1 MPVTAVNVDHIVLRV
16 KDPLASVDWYRQ
28 HLGLQPLRTQE
39 YKDGKVPFPSVRIT
53 PTFLIDFMKRETLE
67 QHEPVQRNQD
77 HFCLVVDATD
87 MEEVRRTLEAE
98 GVPAEKQF
106 DGFIVTR
113 FGAQGTAMS
122 IYVRDPDDNVVELRT
137 YASKQPDADAK
148 CT

>member
-1 MPVTAVNVDHIVLRV
+1 MGSGLLRHSLLVELLGASSYILLLPSFISHQPVCL
-16 KDPLASVDWYRQ
+16 
-28 HLGLQPLRTQE
+28 
-39 YKDGKVPFPSVRIT
+39 
-53 PTFLIDFMKRETLE
+53 
-67 QHEPVQRNQD
+67 
-77 HFCLVVDATD
+77 LVVLCTTLQ
-87 MEEVRRTLEAE
+87 VRRTLEAE